1 MPQDDSCTPYAARVG
16 SIESVNALFR
26 KVYQYMTLGLV
37 LTSITAWLIAS
48 SQSMLRMFESS
59 LAPLI
64 IVAIV
69 EIGFVFYIS
78 STIAKY
84 SASAS
89 LLLFVIYSVLNGITC
104 SVFLLFSTDESVYTE
119 FLPTAGMFG
128 VMSVYA
134 MYTKRDI
141 TTRGSFLLMG
151 LCGLIIA
158 MVINML
164 VGSSATVTVISVIGI
179 IIFTVLT
186 AYDTAKIKSLAED
199 SDMNNS
205 RT

>member
-78 STIAKY
+78 SKI
-84 SASAS
+84 
-89 LLLFVIYSVLNGITC
+89 FSVSITLA
-104 SVFLLFSTDESVYTE
+104 FRNLQHTQRHN
-119 FLPTAGMFG
+119 MFG
-128 VMSVYA
+128 VSSV
-134 MYTKRDI
+134 
-141 TTRGSFLLMG
+141 FH
-151 LCGLIIA
+151 
-158 MVINML
+158 
-164 VGSSATVTVISVIGI
+164 
-179 IIFTVLT
+179 
-186 AYDTAKIKSLAED
+186 
-199 SDMNNS
+199 
-205 RT
+205 